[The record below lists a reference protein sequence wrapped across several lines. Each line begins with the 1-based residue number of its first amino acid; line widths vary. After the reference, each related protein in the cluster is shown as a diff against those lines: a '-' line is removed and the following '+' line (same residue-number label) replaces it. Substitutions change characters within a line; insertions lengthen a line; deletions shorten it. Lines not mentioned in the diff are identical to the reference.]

1 MKKELFIVPILS
13 LIGGLIF
20 RPFVSRII
28 VWITSIM
35 TPSGQTMQTAN
46 DVYTICIACFIFIIL
61 VGIILRKKKFDRMTI
76 FKSATILVVYI
87 LIIYVANELYFKFVN
102 AETSGIWLGILL
114 RYPFSIY
121 ETLGDTLRIMNV
133 GINEFVINLL
143 VILYPYVFVLFGTG
157 NGKTDS

>member
-20 RPFVSRII
+20 RPLVSRII
-28 VWITSIM
+28 VWITNIM
-35 TPSGQTMQTAN
+35 TPNSQMIQTAN

-61 VGIILRKKKFDRMTI
+61 VGVILRKKKFDRMTI

-102 AETSGIWLGILL
+102 AETPSIWLGILL
-114 RYPFSIY
+114 HYPFSIY
-121 ETLGDTLRIMNV
+121 EIFGDILRNV
-133 GINEFVINLL
+133 GINEFVINIL

-157 NGKTDS
+157 NRKTDL